1 MSFELENIKFDLPK
15 HKSNVIKVIGIGG
28 GGSNAVNYMYREGIK
43 GVDFVI
49 CNTDRQ
55 ALENSPVPNKIQLG
69 LNLTEGLG
77 AGANPEIGEQA
88 ALESLE
94 ELKGLLQQQ
103 TKMVFITAGMGGGTG
118 TGAAPIIAG
127 LAKEMGILTVGIVT
141 IPFKF
146 EGNTR
151 YTQAQKGLDKLRE
164 SVDSLIVINNNK
176 LREIYGNLGFKSG
189 FSKADEVLATAAK
202 GIAEVITHHYLQN
215 IDLRDA
221 KTVLSNSGTAIMGA
235 AVTAGADRAR
245 IAIESALDSP
255 LLNDNKIKGAKNVL
269 LLIVSGTDEI
279 TLDEIGE
286 INDHIQS
293 EAGYNADIIMG
304 VGEDES
310 LGDAISVTVIAT
322 GFDTDQQEYIVT
334 HQTQRIIHTLDGE
347 TKAVNDQP
355 LGFDTSESIRS
366 IEVNSPELVSPN
378 TEVNEE
384 PAKTIF
390 RLEDESEVE
399 EELSFSFEVEED
411 RFEGD
416 TPVSLEENPLIN
428 TSDLIRELPVTAE
441 VIEFSAEDDIDDD
454 FVIVDTSEL
463 IKEIEVIDAEI
474 VSPASASFDQ
484 DDFSFELPLVTDETD
499 SEEMAPTVVFD
510 LFSDTDE
517 ITPVNTP
524 PSATT
529 TPTEAEE
536 ELDFVLS
543 TKEEVKVPSNAAPA
557 AHTESNPYEMSL
569 SETEEILA
577 ARKEQRIQAFKNFN
591 HQFNKGSIKLDEIE
605 RVPAYKRAGVE
616 FDEVPEGSKVSR
628 TTLSED
634 QNGDTQLRTNNS
646 FLHDNV
652 D

>member
-1 MSFELENIKFDLPK
+1 
-15 HKSNVIKVIGIGG
+15 
-28 GGSNAVNYMYREGIK
+28 
-43 GVDFVI
+43 
-49 CNTDRQ
+49 
-55 ALENSPVPNKIQLG
+55 
-69 LNLTEGLG
+69 
-77 AGANPEIGEQA
+77 
-88 ALESLE
+88 
-94 ELKGLLQQQ
+94 
-103 TKMVFITAGMGGGTG
+103 
-118 TGAAPIIAG
+118 
-127 LAKEMGILTVGIVT
+127 
-141 IPFKF
+141 
-146 EGNTR
+146 
-151 YTQAQKGLDKLRE
+151 
-164 SVDSLIVINNNK
+164 
-176 LREIYGNLGFKSG
+176 
-189 FSKADEVLATAAK
+189 
-202 GIAEVITHHYLQN
+202 
-215 IDLRDA
+215 
-221 KTVLSNSGTAIMGA
+221 MGA
-235 AVTAGADRAR
+235 AVTSGADRAR

-347 TKAVNDQP
+347 SKAVKDQT

-366 IEVNSPELVSPN
+366 IEVNAPELVSPK
-378 TEVNEE
+378 TEANEE
-384 PAKTIF
+384 CSKTVF
-390 RLEDESEVE
+390 QLEDDSEVE

-416 TPVSLEENPLIN
+416 APVSLEENPLIN
-428 TSDLIRELPVTAE
+428 TSDLIRDLPVTAE
-441 VIEFSAEDDIDDD
+441 VIEFNVEDDLDDD

-463 IKEIEVIDAEI
+463 IKEIEVIDAEV
-474 VSPASASFDQ
+474 VSPTRPSFDQ

-499 SEEMAPTVVFD
+499 SEETAPTVVFD

-517 ITPVNTP
+517 ITPATTP
-524 PSATT
+524 PSATST
-529 TPTEAEE
+529 SKEAEE

-543 TKEEVKVPSNAAPA
+543 TKEEVRVPSNSAPA
-557 AHTESNPYEMSL
+557 QTESNPYEMSL

>member
-1 MSFELENIKFDLPK
+1 
-15 HKSNVIKVIGIGG
+15 
-28 GGSNAVNYMYREGIK
+28 
-43 GVDFVI
+43 
-49 CNTDRQ
+49 
-55 ALENSPVPNKIQLG
+55 
-69 LNLTEGLG
+69 
-77 AGANPEIGEQA
+77 
-88 ALESLE
+88 
-94 ELKGLLQQQ
+94 
-103 TKMVFITAGMGGGTG
+103 
-118 TGAAPIIAG
+118 
-127 LAKEMGILTVGIVT
+127 
-141 IPFKF
+141 
-146 EGNTR
+146 
-151 YTQAQKGLDKLRE
+151 
-164 SVDSLIVINNNK
+164 
-176 LREIYGNLGFKSG
+176 
-189 FSKADEVLATAAK
+189 
-202 GIAEVITHHYLQN
+202 
-215 IDLRDA
+215 
-221 KTVLSNSGTAIMGA
+221 MGA

-347 TKAVNDQP
+347 SKAVNDQT
-355 LGFDTSESIRS
+355 LGFDTSETIRS
-366 IEVNSPELVSPN
+366 IEVNAPELVSPK

-384 PAKTIF
+384 PSKTVF
-390 RLEDESEVE
+390 QLEDESEVE

-416 TPVSLEENPLIN
+416 TPASLEEENPLIN
-428 TSDLIRELPVTAE
+428 TSDLIRDLPVTAE
-441 VIEFSAEDDIDDD
+441 VIEFNVEDDLEDD

-463 IKEIEVIDAEI
+463 IKEIEVIDAEV
-474 VSPASASFDQ
+474 VSPARSSFDQ

-499 SEEMAPTVVFD
+499 SEETAPTVVFD

-517 ITPVNTP
+517 ISSVNTP

-529 TPTEAEE
+529 SPLESEE

-543 TKEEVKVPSNAAPA
+543 TKEEVKVPSNSAPA
-557 AHTESNPYEMSL
+557 AQTESNPYEMSL

>member
-1 MSFELENIKFDLPK
+1 MSFELENINFDLPK

-189 FSKADEVLATAAK
+189 FGKADEVLATAAK

-322 GFDTDQQEYIVT
+322 GFDTDQQDYIVT
-334 HQTQRIIHTLDGE
+334 HQTQRIIHSLDGE
-347 TKAVNDQP
+347 TKVANEST

-366 IEVNSPELVSPN
+366 IQVNAPELIPPD
-378 TEVNEE
+378 NEE
-384 PAKTIF
+384 TEEPTRTVF
-390 RLEDESEVE
+390 QLEEETFELETSESVE
-399 EELSFSFEVEED
+399 E
-411 RFEGD
+411 
-416 TPVSLEENPLIN
+416 NQLIT
-428 TSDLIRELPVTAE
+428 TSELIRDLSVTAE
-441 VIEFSAEDDIDDD
+441 VVEVIEKNQIDDD
-454 FVIVDTSEL
+454 FVIIDTSEL
-463 IKEIEVIDAEI
+463 IKGIEVIDAE
-474 VSPASASFDQ
+474 VVTPDHSPLEQ
-484 DDFSFELPLVTDETD
+484 DDFSFELPLITDENN
-499 SEEMAPTVVFD
+499 SEEEAPTVVFD
-510 LFSDTDE
+510 LFS
-517 ITPVNTP
+517 
-524 PSATT
+524 
-529 TPTEAEE
+529 EAEE
-536 ELDFVLS
+536 VVDRVNTNSQSSSVSIEDEMDIVLS
-543 TKEEVKVPSNAAPA
+543 TREDLPA
-557 AHTESNPYEMSL
+557 ANDSSRISQTESNPYEMSL

-616 FDEVPEGSKVSR
+616 FDDVPEGSKVSR

-634 QNGDTQLRTNNS
+634 QNGDNQLRTNNS